1 MKNQSSLA
9 GALLVNLAFLMQRP
23 TGTNI
28 YGLNLLPYLQRLDPT
43 LLSAQPIDAYRCY
56 PIPSGLTAE
65 QGGKGHL
72 KRLFWTQWR
81 LPAIY
86 HQQKARLLFSPIP
99 EAPLFSA
106 CQAVV
111 TVHDLIPLRFP
122 KRRSPLTA
130 YCRHY
135 VPRVLA
141 QARHILT
148 DSQATADDLIHFFG
162 IPSAK
167 MTVVPLAYD
176 AAHFRPLN
184 LPQQKYFLYV
194 GRHDSYK
201 NLHRLIEAFAA
212 LPPADDLQLWI
223 SGPPDPRYTPSLKA
237 LVQSLALA
245 HRVRFLGY
253 VSYDQLPVL
262 LNQAIALVFP
272 SLWEGFGLPV
282 LEAMACGTPVMTSN
296 LSSLP
301 EVAGDAA
308 LLVDPYKVDEMANA
322 LQVLAHDANVRSQLR
337 QMGLARARQFSWAQT
352 GQATVEVLSQYL

>member
-1 MKNQSSLA
+1 MKNQSGPA

-23 TGTNI
+23 TGINI
-28 YGLNLLPYLQRLDPT
+28 YGLNLLPSFQDLDPT
-43 LLSAQPIDAYRCY
+43 LLSAQPIDSYRCHQ
-56 PIPSGLTAE
+56 IPAGLTAE
-65 QGGKGHL
+65 QGSKGHL
-72 KRLFWTQWR
+72 KRLLWTQWK
-81 LPAIY
+81 LPSIY
-86 HQQKARLLFSPIP
+86 REKKAKLVFSPIP

-106 CQAVV
+106 CQTVV

-122 KRRSPLTA
+122 KWRSPLTM

-135 VPRVLA
+135 LPQVLA
-141 QARHILT
+141 QSQHILT
-148 DSQATADDLIHFFG
+148 DSQATADDLIHFFC

-167 MTVVPLAYD
+167 ITVVPLAYD

-184 LPQQKYFLYV
+184 LPQQNYFLYV
-194 GRHDSYK
+194 GRHDPYK

-253 VSYDQLPVL
+253 VSYDQLPIL

-282 LEAMACGTPVMTSN
+282 LEAMACGTPVVTSN
-296 LSSLP
+296 VASLP

-308 LLVDPYKVDEMANA
+308 LLVNPYQIKEISQAMQAIVQEPK
-322 LQVLAHDANVRSQLR
+322 LRSQLR
-337 QMGLARARQFSWAQT
+337 QAGLDRSKQFSWSRT
-352 GQATVEVLSQYL
+352 GHRTVEVLQQYL